1 VGELLA
7 RWGPAAPGPDLRGWE
22 WYYLDS
28 LARQAAL
35 TLRGHVGAVRA
46 VAYTR
51 DGKRLATGG
60 DDQTVRIWDTA
71 SGRELACLR
80 GHTGAVLGVAWS
92 PDGAHLATASGD
104 GTARIWDVISGQE
117 LGQIK
122 GPGLSVT
129 AVAWRPDGARVATT
143 GHDRHVFVWDTN
155 TGRDV
160 VNRRMGSAW
169 GMAVA
174 WSPDGKKL
182 AFGSWIQAM
191 VLDGE
196 TGAELANLRGHRDGV
211 LGVSWSPSG
220 DRLATASWDSTV
232 RIWDPSTG
240 KESAVL
246 SGAGSNLYAVCWSPD
261 GKQIAAGGGNRA
273 VQIWDADTRRAR
285 TVLRGN
291 QGDVWALAWSPD
303 GSSLAAT
310 SEEGVT
316 RLWDVRPGSAPGPGQ
331 VRPGG
336 FQAGLSPD
344 GTRIAVVR
352 ENDPRVRILDSVS
365 GNLLRALGGTLPGRL
380 WKTRWSPD
388 GTRVAC
394 SGWGWALVVWDV
406 QTGEQVLPVVGQDG
420 GRHFALAWS
429 AAGDRVAT
437 GDDRGQIRVWDSSSG
452 RKLLEISCGAEV
464 WDLSWSPDGRQI
476 ASARW
481 DGVAS
486 VWDVATGS
494 EVLALRGHSGR
505 VVSVGWSP
513 DGKRIATG
521 SYDCTV
527 KLWDPATRQETLTLR
542 GHASLVRE
550 VHWHPEGGRLT
561 TLDRE
566 NNELTWDAM
575 PAFLAERSATSLRAL
590 TGRIERDP
598 ADTTARRL
606 RAEVLARQGDWNAA
620 ALEFSEL
627 ARLPASAAAVY
638 PAGWWALAGPEDRPP
653 AFPPPAGAAPA
664 RWLAPADDPNG
675 FVALP
680 ADGTTAVGRVFA
692 PRPKVVA
699 LDIDP
704 VPPGRL
710 WLNEKAIGAAARGPI
725 LVELREGWNSL
736 ALGGR
741 PGELYVRWRDFDKPA
756 DNAERLTLA
765 QIAFEH
771 KQFTAATRLWA
782 EALEIDSKVGG
793 NRRAQYRYKAARAAV
808 LAAAGHDTNEPPL
821 DDAAKARLRRQ
832 ALDWLKAELA
842 AWSKRLEPGSRASR
856 PAIARALS
864 DWMQDP
870 DLAGV
875 RDTAAL
881 ARFPEADRKEWQALW
896 ARFRDLMS
904 DVLFPD
910 DPFAPAVSLPKPD
923 GGRRAKNRA
932 RVAGAESSTQ
942 RREKY

>member
-1 VGELLA
+1 
-7 RWGPAAPGPDLRGWE
+7 
-22 WYYLDS
+22 
-28 LARQAAL
+28 
-35 TLRGHVGAVRA
+35 
-46 VAYTR
+46 
-51 DGKRLATGG
+51 
-60 DDQTVRIWDTA
+60 
-71 SGRELACLR
+71 
-80 GHTGAVLGVAWS
+80 
-92 PDGAHLATASGD
+92 
-104 GTARIWDVISGQE
+104 
-117 LGQIK
+117 
-122 GPGLSVT
+122 
-129 AVAWRPDGARVATT
+129 
-143 GHDRHVFVWDTN
+143 
-155 TGRDV
+155 
-160 VNRRMGSAW
+160 
-169 GMAVA
+169 
-174 WSPDGKKL
+174 
-182 AFGSWIQAM
+182 M

-196 TGAELANLRGHRDGV
+196 TGAELASMRGHTDGV
-211 LGVSWSPSG
+211 LGASWSPSG

-240 KESAVL
+240 KESAIL
-246 SGAGSNLYAVCWSPD
+246 SGAGSYLYAVCWSPD

-291 QGDVWALAWSPD
+291 QSDVWALAWSPD

-331 VRPGG
+331 VRPGWT
-336 FQAGLSPD
+336 QAGYSPD
-344 GTRIAVVR
+344 GTRIAVVL
-352 ENDPRVRILDSVS
+352 ENDPHVSILDSVS
-365 GNLLRALGGTLPGRL
+365 GHLLRALGGTPPGRL
-380 WKTRWSPD
+380 WKARWSPD

-406 QTGEQVLPVVGQDG
+406 QTGEQVIKAVGDGG

-429 AAGDRVAT
+429 PTGDRVAT
-437 GDDRGQIRVWDSSSG
+437 GDDRGRICVWDSSSG
-452 RKLLEISCGAEV
+452 RKLLEIPCTPEV

-476 ASARW
+476 AAARW
-481 DGVAS
+481 DGMAS
-486 VWDVATGS
+486 VWDAATGG
-494 EVLALRGHSGR
+494 EVLTLRGHSGR

-521 SYDCTV
+521 SYDRTV
-527 KLWDPATRQETLTLR
+527 KLWDPATGQETLTLR
-542 GHASLVRE
+542 GHTGLVRE
-550 VHWHPEGGRLT
+550 VHWHADGGRLT
-561 TLDRE
+561 TRDG
-566 NNELTWDAM
+566 NNVLIWDAM

-590 TGRIERDP
+590 AGRIQRDP

-606 RAEVLARQGDWNAA
+606 RAEVLARQGDWDAA
-620 ALEFSEL
+620 ASDFSEL

-638 PAGWWALAGPEDRPP
+638 PAGWWALAGPEDQPP
-653 AFPPPAGAAPA
+653 TFPSPAGAAPA

-680 ADGTTAVGRVFA
+680 ADGTTAVSHVFA
-692 PRPKVVA
+692 PRRKMVA
-699 LDIDP
+699 LDIGP
-704 VPPGRL
+704 VTPGRL
-710 WLNEKAIGAAARGPI
+710 WLNEKAIGAAAHGPI
-725 LVELREGWNSL
+725 LVELQEGWNSL

-765 QIAFEH
+765 QIAFDH
-771 KQFTAATRLWA
+771 KHFAAATRLWA
-782 EALEIDSKVGG
+782 EALETDSNLGG

-808 LAAAGHDTNEPPL
+808 LAAAGHATNEPPL

-864 DWMQDP
+864 DWEQNLE
-870 DLAGV
+870 LAGV
-875 RDTAAL
+875 RDSAAL

-896 ARFRDLMS
+896 ADFRDLIAAA
-904 DVLFPD
+904 LFPD

-923 GGRRAKNRA
+923 GGVRALTTGEPVEEVRKELEKRNPGFDGSVAHRIEGGVVTQMSIIGKNVTELSPLRA
-932 RVAGAESSTQ
+932 LLGLNVLSCTVGPPSDLSPLQGMPHTRLAFVFWKVHDLEPLKGVPLTLLPVQACTQVRDLEPLRGLKLKGLFIDGTGVTDLGPLQGTPLEEILLTPREITQGLDTLRGMSSLETIGISGLPHEKGPAAEFWD
-942 RREKY
+942 RYDNGEFKK